1 MTEALPAYPN
11 GGTSCANEGTT
22 TLGLSEWPCLAATPT
37 FAIMALLTGLGGNP
51 LNALC
56 SAAQAAPLNEMTL
69 MYLLMSAFH
78 SPPWLR
84 LGSVLWKTR
93 QPRLSIPCPPSKGN
107 IMKLV
112 RLRAPGG
119 LEHLELVEDDQPEPG
134 PGEVLVRIR
143 ASSLNFHDDMV
154 AHGKIPVLDGR
165 VPLSDGAGDVVAVG
179 DGVDAFKIGDAVV
192 STFWPYWLGGDVMP
206 ATRREI
212 PGETV
217 DGYAREFASLP
228 VHFFTKAPAGCTHAE
243 AATLTCAGVTAWR
256 GLVRCGRVKPGD
268 TVLTL
273 GTGGVSLFAL
283 QFAKLA
289 GARVIATSSSE
300 EKLEKLKRLGADD
313 VINYK
318 AEPDWGHLAK
328 KLTDG
333 RGVDHVI
340 EVGGPATLTQS
351 IAACR
356 TGGHIALVGVLTGF
370 MAQVSIPA
378 LFSNQIRI
386 SGISVGSRVDQEDM
400 IRAITA
406 NGLKPVIDRS
416 FLLQDIGAA
425 FNHYKSQKHFGKVCL
440 EI

>member
-1 MTEALPAYPN
+1 
-11 GGTSCANEGTT
+11 
-22 TLGLSEWPCLAATPT
+22 
-37 FAIMALLTGLGGNP
+37 
-51 LNALC
+51 
-56 SAAQAAPLNEMTL
+56 
-69 MYLLMSAFH
+69 
-78 SPPWLR
+78 
-84 LGSVLWKTR
+84 
-93 QPRLSIPCPPSKGN
+93 
-107 IMKLV
+107 MKVV

-119 LEHLELVEDDQPEPG
+119 LENLELVEHNHPEPG

-143 ASSLNFHDDMV
+143 ACSLNFHDDMV
-154 AHGKIPVLDGR
+154 VHGRILAADGR

-192 STFWPYWLGGDVMP
+192 STFWPYWLGGDMTP
-206 ATRREI
+206 ATRRDI
-212 PGETV
+212 PGETF
-217 DGYAREFASLP
+217 DGYASEFVSLP
-228 VHFFTKAPAGCTHAE
+228 AHYFTKAPASCTHAE

-256 GLVRCGRVKPGD
+256 GLVTCGQVKPGD

-313 VINYK
+313 VINYN
-318 AEPDWGHLAK
+318 AEPGWGRKAK
-328 KLTDG
+328 DLTDG

-356 TGGHIALVGVLTGF
+356 TGGHIAVVGLLTGI
-370 MAQVSIPA
+370 MAEVSIPA

-386 SGISVGSRVDQEDM
+386 SGISVGSRADQEDM
-400 IRAITA
+400 IRAIA
-406 NGLKPVIDRS
+406 VNGLKPVIDRS
-416 FLLQDIGAA
+416 FPLQDVVAA
-425 FNHYKSQKHFGKVCL
+425 FKHYEYQKHFGKVCL
-440 EI
+440 EL